1 MPARGRR
8 DAGDR
13 ESSGEHRRSSQST
26 LSQNSP
32 SAVVEPRLADLRNRL
47 AALRNRTSRNRLAAA
62 DSCTST
68 AVELNQRQ
76 EIGELDDYCERYL
89 QKITAPELRYQAR
102 ILARNLVRNAKEQME
117 VDSVDSV
124 SSSEEEEEDEEEE
137 EEEVD
142 VVN

>member
-1 MPARGRR
+1 MPPPRTRGRR
-8 DAGDR
+8 DADDR
-13 ESSGEHRRSSQST
+13 EGNRRHR
-26 LSQNSP
+26 SP
-32 SAVVEPRLADLRNRL
+32 SAVAEPRLEDMQNRF
-47 AALRNRTSRNRLAAA
+47 AALRNRLPRNMPAA
-62 DSCTST
+62 ST

-76 EIGELDDYCERYL
+76 EIGEHNDYFERYL
-89 QKITAPELRYQAR
+89 KNITAPTLRYAAR
-102 ILARNLVRNAKEQME
+102 IARNRVRNAKEQME